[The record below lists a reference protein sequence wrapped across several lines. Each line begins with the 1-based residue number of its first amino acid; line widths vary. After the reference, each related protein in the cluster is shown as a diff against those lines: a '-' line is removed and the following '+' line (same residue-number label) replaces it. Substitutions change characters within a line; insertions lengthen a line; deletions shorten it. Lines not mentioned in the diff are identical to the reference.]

1 MTNFIAFF
9 SLSIEQNPL
18 ISHKV
23 GGDFTCL
30 TANRANEHRR
40 FFIVS
45 LGENITSISN
55 GRKNL
60 LCACSWFS
68 GILSLKTCPK
78 WPEIDFQFVSKY
90 PEV

>member
-30 TANRANEHRR
+30 IANRANEHRR
-40 FFIVS
+40 FFIVI
-45 LGENITSISN
+45 LGENIISK

-60 LCACSWFS
+60 LCVCSWFS
-68 GILSLKTCPK
+68 GI
-78 WPEIDFQFVSKY
+78 
-90 PEV
+90 